1 MAMLRV
7 TLNDSF
13 VVPLF
18 REEMLFIQ
26 DEFEQLFSW
35 YVDFV
40 IYNMQCKNLLIS
52 SEICAR
58 RVEKF
63 HRNAE
68 T

>member
-40 IYNMQCKNLLIS
+40 IFYNMQCTN
-52 SEICAR
+52 
-58 RVEKF
+58 
-63 HRNAE
+63 
-68 T
+68 